1 MYEVTD
7 KVAAMDSEER
17 RPSLFTA
24 LAKLDALRKKRAAKR
39 AVSTESVDSQA
50 SFPVPS
56 MQSNTN
62 TTNGALSLKSVPS
75 GKSMSSTVGPYK
87 PSEMEPMELK
97 QPQTL
102 EEDDEEEEEG
112 PPSPLSAVHGVT
124 ISLDSLKNG
133 NLQLL
138 KEYGDEND
146 VDVNGTVTP
155 PDDYPPDS
163 TFPEHAD
170 NASV

>member
-1 MYEVTD
+1 
-7 KVAAMDSEER
+7 
-17 RPSLFTA
+17 
-24 LAKLDALRKKRAAKR
+24 
-39 AVSTESVDSQA
+39 
-50 SFPVPS
+50 
-56 MQSNTN
+56 
-62 TTNGALSLKSVPS
+62 
-75 GKSMSSTVGPYK
+75 MSSTVGPYK

-170 NASV
+170 NASVWEVHQSFASRYIWSVVNDVALGVYKCITISFQCCIVVLIIILMFSQNYMEFTSKRITIR